1 MSAPVLEGV
10 GLGFAAGEHTV
21 LRDASVAVGPGEL
34 VAVEGP
40 SGAGKTVLLTLLLRL
55 RPVEQGTVRWEGDDV
70 TALSFG
76 ALRSRRRR
84 VQALLQHT
92 GASLPPYLTVRQA
105 LDETRSHVGGG
116 DPAELVQALGL
127 AGLLDRHPR
136 HLSGGEQRRAGLAR
150 LFLAE
155 PAVAVVDEPDAGL
168 DPPSQVAV
176 LQRLR
181 DRCDAG
187 MGCLLVTHQRG
198 LARRFADRVLA
209 LREGA
214 LHAA

>member
-1 MSAPVLEGV
+1 MLEGV
-10 GLGFAAGEHTV
+10 GLGFAAGAHTV

-76 ALRSRRRR
+76 ALRGRRRR

-92 GASLPPYLTVRQA
+92 GASLPPYLTVGQA
-105 LDETRSHVGGG
+105 LDETRAHVGGG
-116 DPAELVQALGL
+116 DPAELVEALGL
-127 AGLLDRHPR
+127 TGLLDRHPR